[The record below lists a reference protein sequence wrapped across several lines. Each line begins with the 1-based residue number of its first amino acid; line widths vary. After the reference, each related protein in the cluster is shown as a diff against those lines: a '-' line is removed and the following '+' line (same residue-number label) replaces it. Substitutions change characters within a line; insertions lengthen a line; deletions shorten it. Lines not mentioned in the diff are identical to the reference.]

1 MRTVK
6 AGMRAGQSILIAV
19 ILVDVELGDAVHAFK
34 VGKPVEWCFA
44 CSGHKLQELGTF
56 LARESGDGT
65 EKEISINRIKWV
77 QWRVLTAKTIESVD
91 CSVCSCGTLCWPSSR
106 QHRYRASRK

>member
-1 MRTVK
+1 MLGLVSVRGRGTMRTVK
-6 AGMRAGQSILIAV
+6 AGMRAGQSIFIAV

-34 VGKPVEWCFA
+34 IGEPVKWCFA

-65 EKEISINRIKWV
+65 EK
-77 QWRVLTAKTIESVD
+77 WRL
-91 CSVCSCGTLCWPSSR
+91 
-106 QHRYRASRK
+106 AS

>member
-1 MRTVK
+1 MLILALERGRGTMRTVE
-6 AGMRAGQSILIAV
+6 AGMRAGQSIFIAI

-34 VGKPVEWCFA
+34 VGKPIEWCFA

-65 EKEISINRIKWV
+65 EK
-77 QWRVLTAKTIESVD
+77 WRLVS
-91 CSVCSCGTLCWPSSR
+91 
-106 QHRYRASRK
+106 

>member
-1 MRTVK
+1 VTMLVLVSVRGRRTLRTVE

-65 EKEISINRIKWV
+65 GEKKR
-77 QWRVLTAKTIESVD
+77 RL
-91 CSVCSCGTLCWPSSR
+91 
-106 QHRYRASRK
+106 AS

>member
-1 MRTVK
+1 
-6 AGMRAGQSILIAV
+6 MRAGQSILITV

-65 EKEISINRIKWV
+65 GKKER
-77 QWRVLTAKTIESVD
+77 L
-91 CSVCSCGTLCWPSSR
+91 
-106 QHRYRASRK
+106 AS